1 MTTEATPIDVLYEA
15 TYAELRRVAHA
26 RLRGGGRDVLLDTT
40 ALVHESYLKL
50 SRAEQLRFPDRES
63 FLVYA
68 GKAMRSIIIDLVRLK
83 QADRRGGGALH
94 VTLTGDMVELAGVPA
109 EETHI
114 LRVHEAL
121 QEMARVDTRMAQV
134 VEMRYFAGMTES
146 EIGAALGVSERT
158 VRSDWAQARLFLL
171 EALR

>member
-1 MTTEATPIDVLYEA
+1 MNTEATPIDGLYEA
-15 TYAELRRVAHA
+15 AYAELRRLAHA
-26 RLRGGGRDVLLDTT
+26 RLRGSGRDVLLDTT

-50 SRAEQLRFPDRES
+50 SRAEHLAFPDRTS

-68 GKAMRSIIIDLVRLK
+68 GRAMRSIIIDLVRQK
-83 QADRRGGGALH
+83 QADRHGGGALH
-94 VTLTGDMVELAGVPA
+94 VTLTGDVIDQAGIPA
-109 EETHI
+109 EEAHI

-121 QEMARVDTRMAQV
+121 QEMAKVDARMTQV
-134 VEMRYFAGMTES
+134 VEMRYFAGMTEV

-158 VRSDWAQARLFLL
+158 VRKDWEQARLFLT

>member
-1 MTTEATPIDVLYEA
+1 MTAEATPIDALYESA
-15 TYAELRRVAHA
+15 YAELRRVAHA

-50 SRAEQLRFPDRES
+50 SGAEQLRFPDRES

-83 QADRRGGGALH
+83 QADRHGGGALH
-94 VTLTGDMVELAGVPA
+94 VTLTGDMIELAGIPA

-158 VRSDWAQARLFLL
+158 VRNDWAQARLFLL